1 MPRTVLAYPSLPAG
15 AVLAGAARRY
25 PDRLALT
32 DGQESLTYA
41 ELYDRA
47 LRCARGLREHGIAP
61 GETVLLM
68 IPNCPWF
75 PVAYWGTLLAGA
87 VVSPA
92 NPAQPAAPLAAQLAD
107 SEARAVIAYA
117 GALPSVYAADA
128 PGVRFTAV
136 VPGPSTDRGRSAAPE
151 PPAGRTV
158 LAADDLLAYGR
169 AEPVRRNP
177 DEPAHL
183 AFTGGTTGRSK
194 AVRVLHR
201 NVIANAAQTVWVR
214 AAGRLYDDGG
224 VLGVVRDEA
233 AATPHHSLHGA
244 ESTLAVAPL
253 FHAMGLIGMVA
264 HTVIGT
270 TAVLHTRFD
279 PRRYLDDIEAHQV
292 GSVGGSPTMYRAL
305 LASPASAGRRLKC
318 VRNVNSG
325 AAPMDPETR
334 RRLAA
339 LFPEALFTEGY
350 GLTEAT
356 MALTMW
362 PMDAAA
368 ETPHGTV
375 GIALPDTE
383 LSVRDLLDPARELP
397 VGETGELWARGPQVT
412 DGYEGHPELTAAQYT
427 DGWLRTGDI
436 GRLDERGHLF
446 LSGRVKDMLL
456 YKGYNVY
463 PLHLEDVLAGHPA
476 VAAAAVIGVPAADA
490 GEIPAAYV
498 VLRNGATATAEELM
512 AYVAER
518 VAPYQRVR
526 EVHFTDA
533 LPVSA
538 AGKVLKTALRE
549 RHAARSADQAAPL
562 RRSRRPGTGA
572 PPVPGR

>member
-1 MPRTVLAYPSLPAG
+1 MPRTALAYPSLPAG
-15 AVLAGAARRY
+15 AVLAGAARRW

-32 DGQESLTYA
+32 DGQRSLTYA

-68 IPNCPWF
+68 IPNTPWF
-75 PVAYWGTLLAGA
+75 SVAYWGTLLAGA

-107 SEARAVIAYA
+107 SGARAVLAYP
-117 GALPSVYAADA
+117 GALPSVYAADG

-136 VPGPSTDRGRSAAPE
+136 VPGPGGPVAPDALPE

-158 LAADDLLAYGR
+158 LSADDLLAHGT
-169 AEPVRRNP
+169 AEPAHRAP
-177 DEPAHL
+177 DDLAHL

-201 NVIANAAQTVWVR
+201 NVIANAAQAVWVR

-233 AATPHHSLHGA
+233 AATPHHSVPGA

-264 HTVIGT
+264 QTVIGT

-279 PRRYLDDIEAHQV
+279 PARYLADIEAHQV

-305 LASPASAGRRLKC
+305 LASPASAGRRLKS

-334 RRLAA
+334 RRLAG
-339 LFPEALFTEGY
+339 LFPEAVYTEGY

-356 MALTMW
+356 MALTMC
-362 PMDAAA
+362 PLDPAAR
-368 ETPHGTV
+368 TPHGTV
-375 GIALPDTE
+375 GVALPDTE
-383 LSVRDLLDPARELP
+383 LSIRDLLDPARELP
-397 VGETGELWARGPQVT
+397 AGETGELWARGPQIT
-412 DGYEGHPELTAAQYT
+412 DGYEGHPELTAGQYA

-446 LSGRVKDMLL
+446 LSGRAKDMLI

-463 PLHLEDVLAGHPA
+463 PLHLEDILAGHPA
-476 VAAAAVIGVPAADA
+476 VAAAAVIGAPAGEA

-498 VLRNGATATAEELM
+498 VLRSGATATAGELM

-526 EVHFTDA
+526 ELHFTDA

-549 RHAARSADQAAPL
+549 RHAAR
-562 RRSRRPGTGA
+562 GA
-572 PPVPGR
+572 E

>member
-1 MPRTVLAYPSLPAG
+1 MSRTALAYPSLPAG
-15 AVLAGAARRY
+15 AVLAGAARRF

-32 DGQESLTYA
+32 DGRADLTYA

-47 LRCARGLREHGIAP
+47 LRFARGLREHGVAP

-68 IPNCPWF
+68 IPNCSWF

-92 NPAQPAAPLAAQLAD
+92 NPAQPAVPLAAQLAD
-107 SEARAVIAYA
+107 SGARAVIAYA

-136 VPGPSTDRGRSAAPE
+136 VPGPGDTGGPATTGLPAAAPE
-151 PPAGRTV
+151 APAGRTV
-158 LAADDLLAYGR
+158 LAVDDLLAYGT
-169 AEPVRRNP
+169 AEPVRRAP
-177 DEPAHL
+177 EDLAHL

-201 NVIANAAQTVWVR
+201 NVIANVAQTVWVR

-224 VLGVVRDEA
+224 AVGVRRDEA
-233 AATPHHSLHGA
+233 AATPHHSVHGA
-244 ESTLAVAPL
+244 DTTLSVAPL
-253 FHAMGLIGMVA
+253 FHAMGLIGMAA
-264 HTVIGT
+264 HTAIGT
-270 TAVLHTRFD
+270 TAVLHDRFD
-279 PRRYLDDIEAHQV
+279 PVRYLDDIEAHQV

-305 LASPASAGRRLKC
+305 LASPASTGRRLKC
-318 VRNVNSG
+318 VRHINSG

-334 RRLAA
+334 RRLAG

-356 MALTMW
+356 MALAMW
-362 PMDAAA
+362 PLDAEAG
-368 ETPHGTV
+368 TPHGTV
-375 GIALPDTE
+375 GVALPDTR
-383 LSVRDLLDPARELP
+383 LSIRDLLDPARELP
-397 VGETGELWARGPQVT
+397 VGETGELWARGPQIT
-412 DGYEGHPELTAAQYT
+412 DGYEGHPELTAEQYA

-446 LSGRVKDMLL
+446 LSGRAKDMLI

-463 PLHLEDVLAGHPA
+463 PLHLEDILAGHPA
-476 VAAAAVIGVPAADA
+476 VAAVAVIGAPAADA

-538 AGKVLKTALRE
+538 AGKVLKTTLRE
-549 RHAARSADQAAPL
+549 RHAARSAE
-562 RRSRRPGTGA
+562 
-572 PPVPGR
+572 

>member
-1 MPRTVLAYPSLPAG
+1 MPRTALDYPQLPVG
-15 AVLAGAARRY
+15 AALAGAAQRC

-47 LRCARGLREHGIAP
+47 LRFARGLHEQGIAP

-87 VVSPA
+87 VVSPT
-92 NPAQPAAPLAAQLAD
+92 NPAQPAAPLAAQLVD
-107 SEARAVIAYA
+107 SDARAVIAYA
-117 GALPSVYAADA
+117 GALPAVYAADA

-136 VPGPSTDRGRSAAPE
+136 VPGPGPGNGPGSLPE

-169 AEPVRRNP
+169 AEPVRRRP
-177 DEPAHL
+177 DDVAHL

-201 NVIANAAQTVWVR
+201 NVITNAAQAVWVR
-214 AAGRLYDDGG
+214 AAARLHDADGA
-224 VLGVVRDEA
+224 LGVVRDEEA
-233 AATPHHSLHGA
+233 TTPHQSVPGT
-244 ESTLAVAPL
+244 ESTIFVAPL
-253 FHAMGLIGMVA
+253 FHAMGLVGMVA
-264 HTVIGT
+264 HTLIGT

-279 PRRYLDDIEAHQV
+279 PARYLDDIEAHQV
-292 GSVGGSPTMYRAL
+292 AMVGGSPTMYRAL
-305 LASPASAGRRLKC
+305 LASPASTGRRLKC
-318 VRNVNSG
+318 VRNINSG
-325 AAPMDPETR
+325 AAPMDPATR
-334 RRLAA
+334 QRLAE
-339 LFPEALFTEGY
+339 LFPDALYSEGY

-362 PMDAAA
+362 PLDAAA
-368 ETPHGTV
+368 GTPHGTV
-375 GIALPDTE
+375 GVALPDTE
-383 LSVRDLLDPARELP
+383 LSIRDLLDPERELP
-397 VGETGELWARGPQVT
+397 AGETGELWARGPQIT
-412 DGYEGHPELTAAQYT
+412 DGYQGHPELTAEQYAG
-427 DGWLRTGDI
+427 GWLRTGDI

-446 LSGRVKDMLL
+446 LSGRAKDMLI

-463 PLHLEDVLAGHPA
+463 PLHLEDILAGHPA
-476 VAAAAVIGVPAADA
+476 VAAAAVIGAPAADA

-498 VLRNGATATAEELM
+498 VLRNGAAATAEELM

-526 EVHFTDA
+526 ELYFTEA

-549 RHAARSADQAAPL
+549 RHAARV
-562 RRSRRPGTGA
+562 TE
-572 PPVPGR
+572 

>member
-1 MPRTVLAYPSLPAG
+1 MPRTALDYPPLPVG
-15 AVLAGAARRY
+15 AVLAGAAQRY

-32 DGQESLTYA
+32 DGQEGLTYA

-47 LRCARGLREHGIAP
+47 LRFARGLHEHGIAP

-87 VVSPA
+87 VVSPT

-107 SEARAVIAYA
+107 SDARAVIAYA

-128 PGVRFTAV
+128 PGVRLTAV
-136 VPGPSTDRGRSAAPE
+136 VPGPRSSPGALPE

-158 LAADDLLAYGR
+158 LSAEELLTHGR
-169 AEPVRRNP
+169 AEPAGRRP
-177 DEPAHL
+177 EDVAHL

-201 NVIANAAQTVWVR
+201 NVIANVAQTVWVR
-214 AAGRLYDDGG
+214 AAGRLYDADG
-224 VLGVVRDEA
+224 VLGLARDEA
-233 AATPHHSLHGA
+233 AATPHQSVPGT
-244 ESTLAVAPL
+244 ESTISVAPL
-253 FHAMGLIGMVA
+253 FHAMGLVGMVA

-279 PRRYLDDIEAHQV
+279 PARYLDDIEAHQV
-292 GSVGGSPTMYRAL
+292 AMVGGSPTMYRAL
-305 LASPASAGRRLKC
+305 LASPASNGRRLKS
-318 VRNVNSG
+318 VRNINSG
-325 AAPMDPETR
+325 AAPMDSGTR
-334 RRLAA
+334 QRLTE
-339 LFPEALFTEGY
+339 LFPDALYSEGY

-356 MALTMW
+356 MALAMW
-362 PMDAAA
+362 PLDAAA
-368 ETPHGTV
+368 GTPHGTV
-375 GIALPDTE
+375 GVALPDTE
-383 LSVRDLLDPARELP
+383 LSIRDLLDPERELP

-412 DGYEGHPELTAAQYT
+412 DGYQGHPELTAEQYAG
-427 DGWLRTGDI
+427 GWLRTGDI

-446 LSGRVKDMLL
+446 LSGRAKDMLI

-463 PLHLEDVLAGHPA
+463 PLHLEDILAGHPA
-476 VAAAAVIGVPAADA
+476 VAAVAVIGAPAADA

-498 VLRNGATATAEELM
+498 VLRNGAAATADELM
-512 AYVAER
+512 GYVAER

-526 EVHFTDA
+526 ELHFTDA

-549 RHAARSADQAAPL
+549 RHAARTAE
-562 RRSRRPGTGA
+562 
-572 PPVPGR
+572 

>member
-1 MPRTVLAYPSLPAG
+1 MPRTALDYPPLPVG

-32 DGQESLTYA
+32 DGRESLTYA

-47 LRCARGLREHGIAP
+47 LRFARGLHEHGIAP

-87 VVSPA
+87 VVSPT

-107 SEARAVIAYA
+107 SDARAVIAYA

-136 VPGPSTDRGRSAAPE
+136 VPAPGGPGTPGEPGPVTVPE

-158 LAADDLLAYGR
+158 LAADELLTYGR
-169 AEPVRRNP
+169 AEPARRRP
-177 DEPAHL
+177 EDLAHL

-214 AAGRLYDDGG
+214 AAGRLREADG
-224 VLGVVRDEA
+224 VLDVVRDEA
-233 AATPHHSLHGA
+233 VATPHQSVPGT
-244 ESTLAVAPL
+244 ESTISVAPL
-253 FHAMGLIGMVA
+253 FHAMGLVGMVA

-279 PRRYLDDIEAHQV
+279 PARFLDDLEAHQV
-292 GSVGGSPTMYRAL
+292 GMVGGSPTMYRAL

-318 VRNVNSG
+318 VRNINSG
-325 AAPMDPETR
+325 AAPMDPGTR
-334 RRLAA
+334 QRLTELFPDA
-339 LFPEALFTEGY
+339 LFSEGY

-356 MALTMW
+356 MALAMW
-362 PMDAAA
+362 PLDAAA
-368 ETPHGTV
+368 GTPHGTV
-375 GIALPDTE
+375 GVALPDTE
-383 LSVRDLLDPARELP
+383 LSIRDLLDPERELR

-412 DGYEGHPELTAAQYT
+412 DGYQGHPELTAEQYA

-446 LSGRVKDMLL
+446 LSGRAKDMLI

-463 PLHLEDVLAGHPA
+463 PLHLEDILAGHPA
-476 VAAAAVIGVPAADA
+476 VAAAAVIGAPAADA

-498 VLRNGATATAEELM
+498 VLRNGTAATAEELM

-526 EVHFTDA
+526 ELYFTDA

-549 RHAARSADQAAPL
+549 RHAAQ
-562 RRSRRPGTGA
+562 
-572 PPVPGR
+572 

>member
-1 MPRTVLAYPSLPAG
+1 MPRTALDYPQLPVG
-15 AVLAGAARRY
+15 AALAGAARRY

-47 LRCARGLREHGIAP
+47 LRFARGLHEHGIAP

-92 NPAQPAAPLAAQLAD
+92 NPAQPAAPLAAQLVD
-107 SEARAVIAYA
+107 SDARAVIAYA

-136 VPGPSTDRGRSAAPE
+136 VPGPGNGPGTLPE

-158 LAADDLLAYGR
+158 LSAGDLLTHGR
-169 AEPVRRNP
+169 AEPARRRP
-177 DEPAHL
+177 DDVAHL

-201 NVIANAAQTVWVR
+201 NVIANVAQTVRVR
-214 AAGRLYDDGG
+214 AAVRLYDADG
-224 VLGVVRDEA
+224 VLGVDRDEA
-233 AATPHHSLHGA
+233 AATPHQSVPGT
-244 ESTLAVAPL
+244 ESTISVAPL
-253 FHAMGLIGMVA
+253 FHAMGLVGMVA

-279 PRRYLDDIEAHQV
+279 PVRYLDDIEAHQV
-292 GSVGGSPTMYRAL
+292 AMVGGSPTMYRAL
-305 LASPASAGRRLKC
+305 LASPASTGRRLKC
-318 VRNVNSG
+318 VRNINSG
-325 AAPMDPETR
+325 AAPMDPATR
-334 RRLAA
+334 QRLTE
-339 LFPEALFTEGY
+339 LFPDALYTEGY

-356 MALTMW
+356 MALATW
-362 PMDAAA
+362 PLDAAA
-368 ETPHGTV
+368 GTPHGTV
-375 GIALPDTE
+375 GVALPDTE
-383 LSVRDLLDPARELP
+383 LSIRDLLDPERELP
-397 VGETGELWARGPQVT
+397 VGETGELWARGPQIT
-412 DGYEGHPELTAAQYT
+412 DGYQGHPELTAEQYAG
-427 DGWLRTGDI
+427 GWLRTGDI

-446 LSGRVKDMLL
+446 LSGRAKDMLI

-463 PLHLEDVLAGHPA
+463 PLHLEDILAGHPA
-476 VAAAAVIGVPAADA
+476 VAAAAVIGAPAADA

-498 VLRNGATATAEELM
+498 VLRNGAAVTAEELM

-526 EVHFTDA
+526 ELHFTDA

-549 RHAARSADQAAPL
+549 RHAARTAE
-562 RRSRRPGTGA
+562 
-572 PPVPGR
+572 

>member
-1 MPRTVLAYPSLPAG
+1 MPRTALDYPQLPVG

-47 LRCARGLREHGIAP
+47 LRFARGLHEHGIVP

-75 PVAYWGTLLAGA
+75 PVAYWGTLLAGG
-87 VVSPA
+87 VVSPT

-107 SEARAVIAYA
+107 ADARAVIAYA

-136 VPGPSTDRGRSAAPE
+136 VPGPGSGAGPLPE

-158 LAADDLLAYGR
+158 LPAEELLTHGR
-169 AEPVRRNP
+169 AEPARRRP
-177 DEPAHL
+177 EDVAHL

-201 NVIANAAQTVWVR
+201 NVIANVAQTVWVR
-214 AAGRLYDDGG
+214 AAGRLYDADGA
-224 VLGVVRDEA
+224 LGLVRDET
-233 AATPHHSLHGA
+233 AATPHQSVPGT
-244 ESTLAVAPL
+244 ESTISVAPL
-253 FHAMGLIGMVA
+253 FHAMGLVGMAA

-279 PRRYLDDIEAHQV
+279 PARYLDDIEAHQV
-292 GSVGGSPTMYRAL
+292 AMVGVS
-305 LASPASAGRRLKC
+305 
-318 VRNVNSG
+318 
-325 AAPMDPETR
+325 
-334 RRLAA
+334 
-339 LFPEALFTEGY
+339 
-350 GLTEAT
+350 
-356 MALTMW
+356 
-362 PMDAAA
+362 
-368 ETPHGTV
+368 
-375 GIALPDTE
+375 I
-383 LSVRDLLDPARELP
+383 RDLLDPERALP
-397 VGETGELWARGPQVT
+397 AGETGELWARGPQIT
-412 DGYEGHPELTAAQYT
+412 DGYQGHPELTAEQYAG
-427 DGWLRTGDI
+427 GWLRTGDI

-446 LSGRVKDMLL
+446 LSGRAKDMLI

-463 PLHLEDVLAGHPA
+463 PLHLEDILAGHPA
-476 VAAAAVIGVPAADA
+476 VAAAAVIGAPAADA

-498 VLRNGATATAEELM
+498 VLRNGAAATADELL

-549 RHAARSADQAAPL
+549 RHAARAAE
-562 RRSRRPGTGA
+562 
-572 PPVPGR
+572 